1 MLTADRE
8 GLAFRHEL
16 ARVAVEESTAP
27 DRSLSLHRAALR
39 ALSAPPGGAPDLAR
53 LAHHADAAD
62 DAEAVLRFAPAA
74 AGRAAAVGAHRE
86 AAAQY
91 GRALRYAAG
100 LPTEARAELLTD
112 AAGLPTE
119 ARAELLTDAAGLP
132 TEARA
137 ELLTDAA
144 GLPTEARAE
153 LLTDAAPEYMLVG
166 RATEAVELRR
176 RAIEIYRATGRG
188 DRAGHSLW
196 NLLWALWLIGRRRE
210 AETAAREAVAVLEQ
224 LEPGHDLAEANGA
237 LAFLAMMDND
247 RDATVRW

>member
-144 GLPTEARAE
+144 
-153 LLTDAAPEYMLVG
+153 PEYMLVG